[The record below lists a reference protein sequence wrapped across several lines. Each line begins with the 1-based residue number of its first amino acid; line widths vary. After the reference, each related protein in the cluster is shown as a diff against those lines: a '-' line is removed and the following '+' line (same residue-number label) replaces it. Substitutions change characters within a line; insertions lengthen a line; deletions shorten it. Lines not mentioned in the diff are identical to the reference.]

1 MTTDQFDGHRFNTA
15 PVLREDEDG
24 FDMVGVAAVCSCGWG
39 GADGDPGMEG
49 KPGVTGGSCHPVSY
63 AHDQSEADAEK
74 SAKQEWLEEHI
85 ADFEG
90 ALVPLALAEQVR
102 SVGKQLD
109 ALIEADKPMAALA
122 AIRLS
127 GGYFARQARDAALR
141 ASFLDHSW
149 SQIGDAL
156 GISKQAAWERYG
168 KSRPDRASE

>member
-1 MTTDQFDGHRFNTA
+1 MTSHQFDGHQFGAET
-15 PVLREDEDG
+15 VTSYDED
-24 FDMVGVAAVCSCGWG
+24 DLPIPVGLAATCSCGWR
-39 GADGDPGMEG
+39 GADADPGMEG
-49 KPGVTGGSCHPVSY
+49 KGGYRGGTCHPFSLEGG
-63 AHDQSEADAEK
+63 DEAEAMRDAE
-74 SAKQEWLEEHI
+74 QEWLDEHI

-90 ALVPLALAEQVR
+90 AIVPLTLADQIR
-102 SVGKQLD
+102 SVAEQLD

-149 SQIGDAL
+149 SQIGEAL

-168 KSRPDRASE
+168 KSRPNQASM

>member
-1 MTTDQFDGHRFNTA
+1 MTTYQFDGHRFDTLTVLDESDDEYPA
-15 PVLREDEDG
+15 P
-24 FDMVGVAAVCSCGWG
+24 VGVAASCSCGWR
-39 GADGDPGMEG
+39 GADALPGMEG
-49 KPGVTGGSCHPVSY
+49 KGGYRGSASHPITLEEG
-63 AHDQSEADAEK
+63 EAERA
-74 SAKQEWLEEHI
+74 AKQEWLDEHI
-85 ADFEG
+85 AET
-90 ALVPLALAEQVR
+90 AVPAALADQIR
-102 SVGKQLD
+102 SVGEQLD

-168 KSRPDRASE
+168 KSRPERASE